1 MKISVL
7 TLFPSIISSYFDES
21 IMKIAKE
28 KNIFD
33 LELLNPR
40 DFTHDKHHKV
50 DDTPYGGGAG
60 MVQMPEPWLDC
71 LASIQ
76 VPRGN
81 LSPSL
86 RAAEPR
92 GNLSNDTEII
102 VTSPS
107 GRKLDQKLAQELS
120 TKKQLIILCG
130 RYEGFDHRIRARATM
145 EISVG
150 DYVLTGGELAAL
162 TILDSTLRLIPGV
175 LGDDESSK
183 FETHSEINVLEE
195 FKKLGVTKR
204 ELAEFLE
211 ETGLEK
217 SELENFK
224 LVEYPQYTRP
234 ADYKGEKVPEVLLG
248 GDHKKIFLWR
258 LKQSFCIGDK

>member
-7 TLFPSIISSYFDES
+7 TLFPKLISSYFDES

-28 KNIFD
+28 KNLFQ
-33 LELLNPR
+33 LELKNPR
-40 DFTHDKHHKV
+40 DFTQDKHGKV

-60 MVQMPEPWLDC
+60 MVQMPQPWLDC
-71 LASIQ
+71 LDS
-76 VPRGN
+76 VK
-81 LSPSL
+81 L
-86 RAAEPR
+86 E
-92 GNLSNDTEII
+92 DDFEII

-107 GRKLDQKLAQELS
+107 GIKFDQKLANELS
-120 TKKQLIILCG
+120 QKKQLIILCG
-130 RYEGFDHRIRARATM
+130 RYEGFDQRIRSRATM

-162 TILDSTLRLIPGV
+162 SILDSSLRLMPGV

-183 FETHSEINVLEE
+183 FETHSEINLLEE

-204 ELAEFLE
+204 ELEDFLS
-211 ETGLEK
+211 ETGLKK
-217 SELENFK
+217 SDLESFT

-234 ADYKGEKVPEVLLG
+234 ADYQGQKVPEILQS

-258 LKQSFCIGDK
+258 IKQSLKSSLE

>member
-7 TLFPSIISSYFDES
+7 SLFPQMISSYFDES

-28 KNIFD
+28 KGLFE
-33 LELLNPR
+33 LELKDPR
-40 DFTHDKHHKV
+40 NFTQDKHKKV

-60 MVQMPEPWLDC
+60 MLQMPQPWLDC
-71 LASIQ
+71 LESIELES
-76 VPRGN
+76 G
-81 LSPSL
+81 
-86 RAAEPR
+86 AEV
-92 GNLSNDTEII
+92 I

-120 TKKQLIILCG
+120 QKKQLVILCG
-130 RYEGFDHRIRARATM
+130 RYEGFDQRIRNRATM

-162 TILDSTLRLIPGV
+162 VILDSSLRLIPGV

-204 ELAEFLE
+204 ELEEFLK
-211 ETGLEK
+211 ETGK
-217 SELENFK
+217 TKKELENCT
-224 LVEYPQYTRP
+224 LTEYPQYTRP
-234 ADYKGEKVPEVLLG
+234 PEYNGEKVPEVLLS

-258 LKQSFCIGDK
+258 LKQCFQ